1 MRKQLSFVFLLSAL
15 AYSASASDSVQ
26 TLFHDSADN
35 TYYDQSWVSQTS
47 PSKVVVADGRAD
59 KLPVSTDIHQGDGNA
74 LRLCWQSSQGGEWL
88 ALVAGI
94 DWPAYRMENVTRL
107 SFWAYAPE
115 GMDAAVL
122 PDINMEGHFG
132 GQCARLKL
140 SDYVESV
147 PRAEWFKVSIPMK
160 DFYEASPDFDAFN
173 CIKGVFFHQSATDGA
188 EHTLYVDE
196 MCFENLTTDVAF
208 NDSKLSG
215 YWTFDDKN
223 QPYATV
229 QGNASITSSGNC
241 RWVQGVDEAD
251 GAIDIMTGVDNY
263 LKVNHDI
270 APNGADGHASRVNDY
285 AMMFDVCFYD
295 LSTCRSFYQ
304 TEVDNDGD
312 GSFFV
317 WGDGHVGLGGAVGY
331 SEDGLIRENKW
342 ARVVLNVRLGK
353 DEGCFYEMY
362 VNGKKVF
369 NGEKVAADD
378 INMSLDKAVLLF
390 ADDNEENGGVKVSR
404 YALFNTWLTEDE
416 ITDLGGFPIVRKTEM
431 LPYLQAPTPTSIV
444 VNWHTLDKNSVPQVI
459 YGTNPELLDRTVTG
473 SNEVIVDHIWNTV
486 KLTGLQP
493 DTEYFYQCISGEYK
507 SEVSAF
513 RTYKAGKGGK
523 VRLILASDS
532 QDDDAV
538 TTDLVNRFTA
548 LLKKKYGDDL
558 HNHINIMC
566 HMGDAVSGGGVI
578 EQYENRYYRP
588 FSPLTRSIPA
598 AMVTGNHDVEHEIF
612 YKYAKYDDFANG
624 VDGVNQ
630 EAFYT
635 LKVNGVQLFML
646 NTNEGVRVQSQL
658 DWLERKLRQAQEDED
673 VSFALGCCHHV
684 YYSEFW
690 PGGSGAGLTEDSY
703 QGTPYVGKLLER
715 LQSCPKVPALINGHV
730 HAYERHVLPGECA
743 GGRDFLEVTVGGA
756 GGNLDRWGGGSVGPD
771 IYEGKVALDQYH
783 FVVLEVDVDN
793 MTFEGTMYSFGN
805 PDRPLDGVVC
815 DTFYG
820 KLSQPAPEQPS
831 VLDFTPAT
839 VTVSDYAGVDS
850 LMTVQVQVA
859 ADATFQQ
866 PLMDKMYDKVDIY
879 GVDDNFVP
887 VNRNAGIDLK
897 HIDITEAGLED
908 VKSLYTRVRYRDNN
922 LKWSEWSQPYSP
934 SMSGIADMEGDA
946 DVQVSR
952 LGDVLHVS
960 LGNVESKSVVTLYN
974 MLAQPVY
981 QAELADGH
989 NGSLNIPVGEM
1000 PRGVY
1005 VLQVMADKGSRQVK
1019 VLLNS

>member
-1 MRKQLSFVFLLSAL
+1 MKKQLLFFALSTVL
-15 AYSASASDSVQ
+15 AHSASASDKTL
-26 TLFHDSADN
+26 TLFHDSTDN
-35 TYYDQSWVSQTS
+35 SYYDQSWVNQTL
-47 PSKVVVADGRAD
+47 PSKVVVAEGLSD
-59 KLPVSTDIHQGDGNA
+59 KLPVSTNLYQGGSNA
-74 LRLCWQSSQGGEWL
+74 LRLSWQSSPGGQWM

-107 SFWAYAPE
+107 TFWAYTPE
-115 GMDAAVL
+115 SMDAGAL

-132 GQCARLKL
+132 GQCTKLKL
-140 SDYVESV
+140 SDYVQTV
-147 PRAEWFKVSIPMK
+147 PCAEWFKVSIPMK
-160 DFYEASPDFDAFN
+160 DFYQASPGYDAFN
-173 CIKGVFFHQSATDGA
+173 CIKGVFFHQSAEDGV
-188 EHTLYVDE
+188 EHTLYIDE
-196 MCFENLTTDVAF
+196 VNFENLTTDVTF
-208 NDSKLSG
+208 NNSKLSG

-223 QPYATV
+223 QPFATL
-229 QGNASITSSGNC
+229 QGNATITPSGNC
-241 RWVQGVDEAD
+241 LWVQGVNETD
-251 GAIDIMTGVDNY
+251 GAIDIKTGVDNY
-263 LKVNHDI
+263 LRVNHDI
-270 APNGADGHASRVNDY
+270 APNGSSGRALRVNDY

-295 LSTCRSFYQ
+295 LSDCRSFYQ
-304 TEVDNDGD
+304 SNSQNEGD

-317 WGDGHVGLGGAVGY
+317 WGDGHVGLGGSVGY
-331 SEDGLIRENKW
+331 SEDGLIQENKW
-342 ARVVLNVRLGK
+342 TRVVLNVRLGK
-353 DEGCFYEMY
+353 DDGCFYEMY
-362 VNGKKVF
+362 INGKKVF
-369 NGEKVAADD
+369 SGEKVAADNKD
-378 INMSLDKAVLLF
+378 MSLEQAVLLF
-390 ADDNEENGGVKVSR
+390 ADNNEENGGTLVSR

-416 ITDLGGFPIVRKTEM
+416 ISDLGGFPIIRRTEM

-444 VNWHTLDKNSVPQVI
+444 VNWHTLEKNSVPRVI
-459 YGTNPELLDRTVTG
+459 YGMNPDQLNQTVTG

-513 RTYKAGKGGK
+513 RTYKSGKGHK

-532 QDDDAV
+532 QDNDAV

-588 FSPLTRSIPA
+588 FSPLTRSIPV
-598 AMVTGNHDVEHEIF
+598 AMVSGNHDVEHEIF

-658 DWLERKLRQAQEDED
+658 DWLERGLKQAQEDDD

-684 YYSEFW
+684 YYSELW

-703 QGTPYVGKLLER
+703 QGTPYVGKLLQR

-730 HAYERHVLPGECA
+730 HAYERHVLPGQCA

-756 GGNLDRWGGGSVGPD
+756 GGNLDRWKGGSVGPD
-771 IYEGKVALDQYH
+771 IYESKVALDQYH
-783 FVVLEVDVDN
+783 FVVIEMDVDN

-805 PDRPLDGVVC
+805 PDRPLGGVVC

-820 KLSQPAPEQPS
+820 KLNQDAPEQPS
-831 VLDFTPAT
+831 VIDFTPAT
-839 VTVSDYAGVDS
+839 VTVSDYAGVDE

-859 ADATFQQ
+859 ADATFAQ
-866 PLMDKMYDKVDIY
+866 PLMDKKYDKVNIY
-879 GVDDNFVP
+879 ETDDEFVP
-887 VNRNAGIDLK
+887 INQNAGIDLK

-908 VKSLYTRVRYRDNN
+908 VSNLYTRVRYRDNN
-922 LKWSEWSQPYSP
+922 LKWSEWSQPFSP
-934 SMSGIADMEGDA
+934 LTSGSPDIEGYA
-946 DVQVSR
+946 AVQVSQQ
-952 LGDVLHVS
+952 DDALHVS
-960 LGNVESKSVVTLYN
+960 LGDIKESVITLYN
-974 MLAQPVY
+974 TLAQPVY
-981 QAELADGH
+981 SVELAEGH
-989 NGSLNIPVGEM
+989 NGSLCIPVGEM
-1000 PRGVY
+1000 PPGVY
-1005 VLQVMADKGSRQVK
+1005 VLRVMADKSSCQVK